1 MIISHNYDEEME
13 MLQNLKELAESI
25 NSVELDK
32 LFVNSKQV
40 AKALGCCERRARELM
55 RSPGFPSINL
65 GTIPVVNIFALADY
79 TRERIE
85 YNDLKRGIRR

>member
-32 LFVNSKQV
+32 LFVNSKQL
-40 AKALGCCERRARELM
+40 AKALGCSERRARELM

-65 GTIPVVNIFALADY
+65 GTTPVVNIFALADY

-85 YNDLKRGIRR
+85 YNDLRRGIRR

>member
-32 LFVNSKQV
+32 LFVNSKQL
-40 AKALGCCERRARELM
+40 ANALGCSERRARELM

-65 GTIPVVNIFALADY
+65 GTTPVVNIFALSDY

>member
-32 LFVNSKQV
+32 LFVNSKQL
-40 AKALGCCERRARELM
+40 AQALGCSERRARELM

-65 GTIPVVNIFALADY
+65 GTTPVVNIFALADY

>member
-25 NSVELDK
+25 NSIELDK

-65 GTIPVVNIFALADY
+65 GAAPVVNIFALADY